1 MEKKFSNSQR
11 TDKSEKILKNNT
23 PIENQ
28 EPLVSDIKESL
39 EETIKS
45 TLDMYKNFIVSIE
58 STLGDQDL
66 KNDSIDL
73 INKSLE
79 EFRHHIETTQY
90 KISKIQNI
98 QIQKNSEEE

>member
-23 PIENQ
+23 PNENQ

-45 TLDMYKNFIVSIE
+45 TLDMYRNFIVSIE

-79 EFRHHIETTQY
+79 EFRHNIETTQY

>member
-23 PIENQ
+23 PNENQ

-45 TLDMYKNFIVSIE
+45 TLDMYRNFIVSIE

-73 INKSLE
+73 ISNGKLSMSIKHKSTVLC
-79 EFRHHIETTQY
+79 
-90 KISKIQNI
+90 ISNNQ
-98 QIQKNSEEE
+98 S